1 MTLRVAFE
9 EPDAIPVER
18 MVVAS
23 ADAEGIHPGQVVSYR
38 CQECAQADEDRSEIV
53 HQEDCPLAGEHG
65 RSHYDDITPTVSEGR
80 SPELSPDHE
89 IVMVRSA
96 ETDTSVG
103 VSRGDV
109 ILFICAECG
118 NADEDLF
125 EIVHD
130 ETCSLASHG
139 PA

>member
-1 MTLRVAFE
+1 MKVEREVVADHIEQLRVV
-9 EPDAIPVER
+9 DAN
-18 MVVAS
+18 
-23 ADAEGIHPGQVVSYR
+23 DHGYHEGQAVGYR
-38 CQECAQADEDRSEIV
+38 CQHCQQADETLNQLW
-53 HQEDCPLAGEHG
+53 HAEDCPLAGEHG
-65 RSHYDDITPTVSEGR
+65 RSQYDDITPTVAEGP

-125 EIVHD
+125 EVVHD
-130 ETCSLASHG
+130 ESCSLAGRG

>member
-1 MTLRVAFE
+1 MKVDRELVTDHIEQLRVVD
-9 EPDAIPVER
+9 DAGTHYH
-18 MVVAS
+18 
-23 ADAEGIHPGQVVSYR
+23 EGQAVGYR
-38 CQECAQADEDRSEIV
+38 CQLCQQADETLDQLWHED
-53 HQEDCPLAGEHG
+53 DCPLAGEHG
-65 RSHYDDITPTVSEGR
+65 RSHYEEITPTVSEDR

-125 EIVHD
+125 EIIHD
-130 ETCSLASHG
+130 EACSLADCG

>member
-1 MTLRVAFE
+1 MKVEREVVAADIEQLRVVD
-9 EPDAIPVER
+9 PNGSDYH
-18 MVVAS
+18 
-23 ADAEGIHPGQVVSYR
+23 EGQAVGYR
-38 CQECAQADEDRSEIV
+38 CQECQQADETLDQLW
-53 HQEDCPLAGEHG
+53 HADDCPLAGEHG
-65 RSHYDDITPTVSEGR
+65 RSHYDELEPTTVEGH

-96 ETDTSVG
+96 ETDNSVG

-130 ETCSLASHG
+130 EACSLAECG

>member
-1 MTLRVAFE
+1 MRVEREAVIDDIEQLRVV
-9 EPDAIPVER
+9 DANGH
-18 MVVAS
+18 
-23 ADAEGIHPGQVVSYR
+23 DYHEGQAVGYR
-38 CQECAQADEDRSEIV
+38 CQQCHQADETLDQLW
-53 HQEDCPLAGEHG
+53 HAEDCPLAGEHG
-65 RSHYDDITPTVSEGR
+65 RSHYDDITPAVSEGR

-96 ETDTSVG
+96 ETDNSVG

-130 ETCSLASHG
+130 ENCSLAGRG
-139 PA
+139 PV

>member
-1 MTLRVAFE
+1 MKVEREVVVDDIEQLRVA
-9 EPDAIPVER
+9 DANGH
-18 MVVAS
+18 
-23 ADAEGIHPGQVVSYR
+23 DYHEGQAVGYR
-38 CQECAQADEDRSEIV
+38 CQVCHQADETLDQLWHTDE
-53 HQEDCPLAGEHG
+53 CPHAGEHG
-65 RSHYDDITPTVSEGR
+65 RSHYDELEPTVAEGAT
-80 SPELSPDHE
+80 PELSPDHE

-96 ETDTSVG
+96 ETDNSVG

-130 ETCSLASHG
+130 EACSLAECG
-139 PA
+139 PV